1 MIILCKYH
9 RQTDGQTDRQTTQ
22 KYSSE
27 PHKMRDY
34 FNSGIKTKIK
44 KLVELLIKLQLV
56 STSLM
61 RVKLS
66 IKHKKLDFFISF
78 TF

>member
-1 MIILCKYH
+1 MC
-9 RQTDGQTDRQTTQ
+9 
-22 KYSSE
+22 
-27 PHKMRDY
+27 DY
-34 FNSGIKTKIK
+34 FNSGIKTKLK
-44 KLVELLIKLQLV
+44 KMVELLIKLQVV

-61 RVKLS
+61 RVQLS